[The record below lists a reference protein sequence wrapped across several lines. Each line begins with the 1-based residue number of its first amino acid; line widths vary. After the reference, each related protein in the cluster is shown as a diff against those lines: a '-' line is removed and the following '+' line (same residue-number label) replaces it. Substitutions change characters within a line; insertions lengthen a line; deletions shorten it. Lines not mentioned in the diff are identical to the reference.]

1 MKQDQ
6 RFTLNYEFCGYPQP
20 RPVIRFCGEF
30 VASYATQH
38 EAETQLETLRNAAE
52 WVLVQSRNNVNLYAG
67 NTGYRVA
74 YGAHVTD
81 HATYAAAASEF
92 DACVQHEQECNA

>member
-6 RFTLNYEFCGYPQP
+6 RFTLNYEYCGYPQL
-20 RPVIRFCGEF
+20 RPVIRFCSEF
-30 VASYATQH
+30 VASCATH
-38 EAETQLETLRNAAE
+38 NEAQAQLETLRKAAE

-67 NTGYRVA
+67 NNGYRVA
-74 YGAHVTD
+74 YGVHVTN

-92 DACVQHEQECNA
+92 EACVKHEKEYHA

>member
-6 RFTLNYEFCGYPQP
+6 RFTINREYCGHAKP

-30 VASYATQH
+30 VASYETQQ
-38 EAETQLETLRNAAE
+38 EAETQLEAMRNAAQ
-52 WVLVQSRNNVNLYAG
+52 WVLVQSKNNVQLYSG
-67 NTGYRVA
+67 NNGYRVA
-74 YGAHVTD
+74 YGAHVTN

-92 DACVQHEQECNA
+92 DACARHDKELNP

>member
-6 RFTLNYEFCGYPQP
+6 RFTICREYCGYPQP

-30 VASYATQH
+30 VASYATH
-38 EAETQLETLRNAAE
+38 NEAQAQLETLRNAAE
-52 WVLVQSRNNVNLYAG
+52 WVLVQSCNNVNLYAG

-74 YGAHVTD
+74 YGAHVTN
-81 HATYAAAASEF
+81 HSTYAAAASEF
-92 DACVQHEQECNA
+92 DACVQHEKECNA